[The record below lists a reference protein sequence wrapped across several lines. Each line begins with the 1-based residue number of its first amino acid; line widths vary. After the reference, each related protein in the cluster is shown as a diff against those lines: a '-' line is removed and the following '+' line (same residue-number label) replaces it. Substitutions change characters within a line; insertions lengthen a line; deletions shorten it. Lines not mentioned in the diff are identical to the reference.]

1 MSASLF
7 ICPLC
12 GHRFD
17 PETITAC
24 NSCPLHKNCSM
35 VCCPACGHTTVDT
48 NRSAL
53 ARWVSSLLT
62 KESQHEKA

>member
-1 MSASLF
+1 MSASPF

-17 PETITAC
+17 PKAITAC
-24 NSCPLHKNCSM
+24 NSCPLHKNCNM
-35 VCCPACGHTTVDT
+35 VCCPACGYTTVDT

-53 ARWVSSLLT
+53 ARWVSPLLP